1 MSGEEKDSEGRN
13 RIRGTDREEGRG
25 VIREAFL
32 WRGIWRKERVS
43 CVDPEEEPDGR
54 GKSMRKAPGV
64 GVGAWGEQGWK

>member
-32 WRGIWRKERVS
+32 CRGI
-43 CVDPEEEPDGR
+43 
-54 GKSMRKAPGV
+54 
-64 GVGAWGEQGWK
+64 